1 MYVHCCYDRHHPYSH
16 QGLSYAQTIAVICSY
31 TEPCPSCMHEQPVCM
46 NNSHHM
52 HERQLSY
59 AKPTA
64 AVCSCAVPVSW
75 HSGVSSD
82 CHGFWNP
89 CGLQVGYTGV
99 RVWVS
104 FLQPSLYLYPR
115 RGLAVYPPSWWRV
128 FHRSL
133 NWDQPWPTWLISL
146 STTPTTSCWTQ
157 QRWQDTSNGK

>member
-1 MYVHCCYDRHHPYSH
+1 MTAIIHILH
-16 QGLSYAQTIAVICSY
+16 QGLSYARTIAVICSY
-31 TEPCPSCMHEQPVCM
+31 TKPHPSCMHKQPVCM

-89 CGLQVGYTGV
+89 CGLQVGYAGV

-104 FLQPSLYLYPR
+104 FLRPSPYPYPR
-115 RGLAVYPPSWWRV
+115 RGLAVYPPSRWRV
-128 FHRSL
+128 FHQSL
-133 NWDQPWPTWLISL
+133 NWDQPWLTWLISL
-146 STTPTTSCWTQ
+146 STTPTTSRWTQ
-157 QRWQDTSNGK
+157 RRWQDTSNGK